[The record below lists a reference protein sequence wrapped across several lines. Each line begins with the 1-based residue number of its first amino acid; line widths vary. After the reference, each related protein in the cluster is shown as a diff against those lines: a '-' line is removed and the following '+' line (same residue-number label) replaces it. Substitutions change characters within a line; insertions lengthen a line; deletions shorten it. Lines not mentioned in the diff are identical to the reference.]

1 MYDDYNLGEK
11 KKKICKTW
19 SLASNAY
26 DQQQGLRKHKKQ
38 DTVNA
43 RPNIMSFMYFIS
55 PKMLSCG
62 ASILSDILP
71 STKKELT

>member
-26 DQQQGLRKHKKQ
+26 DQQQGLRKHKK
-38 DTVNA
+38 
-43 RPNIMSFMYFIS
+43 
-55 PKMLSCG
+55 
-62 ASILSDILP
+62 
-71 STKKELT
+71 